1 MKKTLTTLAA
11 GLTLMTLSACATPY
25 STTKS
30 AATTDV
36 PNKTTWQLIEPAV
49 TGKAPSITFD
59 NGGIAGFSGCNRYSG
74 AQGSPSMGYKS
85 LVSTRMACFDE
96 SANIEQAFLSL
107 LSNPFEVETQA
118 DRLTLSA
125 QGKRYVFKPLTNP

>member
-1 MKKTLTTLAA
+1 MKKHAIA
-11 GLTLMTLSACATPY
+11 LSAAFALVALTACANSSY
-25 STTKS
+25 TTNAS
-30 AATTDV
+30 ASNAV

-74 AQGSPSMGYKS
+74 AQGSPSTGYKS